1 MAKFGRLVRSGL
13 GRAKYHRGNGG
24 ASNDEPASVA
34 TSDTASLASSHSI
47 EAGARVLTSSR
58 LEELEAD
65 RLTWTQIRACLI
77 AGAGFFTDAYDLFI
91 INIVANMLAYVYYRE
106 PTLPKNWDL
115 AVKVATQ
122 VGTLVGQLVFG
133 WMGDRFGR
141 QRIYGF
147 ELMIIIIGT
156 IMSAFSASA
165 VHGFNVLTTLTIM
178 RFVVGFGVG
187 GDYPLSATITS
198 EYASTRLRGAMTAAI
213 FAMQGFGILA
223 SAIVSAIVIVA
234 FKSAIEDD
242 IDNLDL
248 AWRLCLGI
256 GAIPGIIT
264 VYFRLT
270 MKETPRYQKE
280 QARRQQ
286 ALDDAQRATEALE
299 KGPKALKS
307 PLLSEKAPSID
318 DPEPA
323 SLPCAPEGSDSGG
336 SSPPGS
342 HQPSTNFP
350 NEKGQTSTTSSPTA
364 AAVAS
369 AAPVAPTGNENYW
382 SEFAAHYR
390 QWRYLKTLLA
400 CSGCWFCLDVAFYG
414 INLNNG
420 IILNA
425 IGYSSNTSP
434 YESLH
439 KQSIGNIIVN
449 LMGTV
454 PGYWLTVFTIEK
466 LGRKT
471 IQAGGFFILV
481 VLFTILGFAY
491 HPILDASVALFIVFF
506 TLAQLF
512 SNFGPNTT
520 TFVYPSEV
528 FPTRFRSTSHGIS
541 AASGKLGAIVAQA
554 GFSQLK
560 DIGGKDAFVPH
571 LLEIFA
577 LFMLIGFGLT
587 FLLPETKGRT
597 LEEINGEE

>member
-1 MAKFGRLVRSGL
+1 MAKFGQLVQSGL
-13 GRAKYHRGNGG
+13 NRVKYHRGNAGT
-24 ASNDEPASVA
+24 SNDESASRA
-34 TSDTASLASSHSI
+34 TSDTASLASNRSI
-47 EAGARVLTSSR
+47 EAGTRVPATSR
-58 LEELEAD
+58 LEELETE

-77 AGAGFFTDAYDLFI
+77 AGAGFFTDAYDLFV
-91 INIVANMLAYVYYRE
+91 INIVANMLAYVYYRQ

-133 WMGDRFGR
+133 WLGDRFGR

-198 EYASTRLRGAMTAAI
+198 EYASTRLRGAMTSAI

-223 SAIVSAIVIVA
+223 SAIVSAIVVA
-234 FKSAIEDD
+234 AFQSAIEED

-264 VYFRLT
+264 IYFRLT

-286 ALDDAQRATEALE
+286 ALEDAQRAAEGLDE
-299 KGPKALKS
+299 DPKALKS
-307 PLLSEKAPSID
+307 PLLSEKALSIN
-318 DPEPA
+318 DPELA
-323 SLPCAPEGSDSGG
+323 SPPYAAESSNSGG
-336 SSPPGS
+336 SSPRGS
-342 HQPSTNFP
+342 HQQDANFS
-350 NEKGQTSTTSSPTA
+350 NEKSQIATVSSPAVVA
-364 AAVAS
+364 AAT
-369 AAPVAPTGNENYW
+369 PVAPTGNENYW
-382 SEFAAHYR
+382 TEFAAHYR
-390 QWRYLKTLLA
+390 QWKYLKVLLA

-425 IGYSSNTSP
+425 IGYSSSSSP

-466 LGRKT
+466 LGRKM

-512 SNFGPNTT
+512 SNFGPNAT